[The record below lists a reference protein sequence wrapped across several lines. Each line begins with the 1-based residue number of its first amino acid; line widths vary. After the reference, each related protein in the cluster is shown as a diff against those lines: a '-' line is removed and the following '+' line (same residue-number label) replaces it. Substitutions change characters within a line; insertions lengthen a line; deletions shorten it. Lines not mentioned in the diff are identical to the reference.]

1 MNLLANE
8 QTILT
13 SNENR
18 VTLTNLRLNIST
30 KEWKNTI
37 FLEDISSIEVRS
49 KSNFIFLTL
58 GILVLLFA
66 VGLTIN
72 GTTENSSANWLAYPI
87 SLLMFFLYFRTKENI
102 ISITPNG
109 GKAIHISVRKINNEQ
124 TEDFIEK
131 IQVAKVERLKEIYKL

>member
-13 SNENR
+13 SNENS

-37 FLEDISSIEVRS
+37 FLEDISSIEVKS
-49 KSNFIFLTL
+49 KSNFIFIIL
-58 GILVLLFA
+58 GILALLFA
-66 VGLTIN
+66 VGSTIN
-72 GTTENSSANWLAYPI
+72 ATTENNSANWLAYPI
-87 SLLMFFLYFRTKENI
+87 SLLMFLLYFFTKENI

-109 GKAIHISVRKINNEQ
+109 GKAIHISIRKIKNEQ
-124 TEDFIEK
+124 TEHFIEK